1 MPTISLLPATPSSG
15 ADPGTLQA
23 RAIGQ
28 NTVSEFCRTQRAD
41 RWLSVYYP
49 FSSPERAKH
58 VSVYPL
64 LLSSVTATVPWNE
77 G

>member
-28 NTVSEFCRTQRAD
+28 NTVSEFCRTIELIGGSLHTIPLVLLKE
-41 RWLSVYYP
+41 LSMSQSTPCY
-49 FSSPERAKH
+49 SA
-58 VSVYPL
+58 L
-64 LLSSVTATVPWNE
+64 
-77 G
+77 